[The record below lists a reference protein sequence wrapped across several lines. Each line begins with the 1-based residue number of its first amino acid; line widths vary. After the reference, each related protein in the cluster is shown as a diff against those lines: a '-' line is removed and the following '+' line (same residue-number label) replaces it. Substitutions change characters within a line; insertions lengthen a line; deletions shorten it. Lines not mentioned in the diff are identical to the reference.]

1 MTKQIADRFRAMADR
16 IEKNADEP
24 FGGCV
29 MIFPPG
35 ENAEPV
41 ELLWLDPKTDVA
53 AFWGAI
59 KGKCDFAMVEHGNLV
74 RSGMAGFRR

>member
-1 MTKQIADRFRAMADR
+1 MSKEIADKFRTMADR

-35 ENAEPV
+35 ENVEPV
-41 ELLWLDPKTDVA
+41 ELLWLDAKTDHTS
-53 AFWGAI
+53 FWGTI
-59 KGKCDFAMVEHGNLV
+59 KAKCDIAVAELGNQT
-74 RSGMAGFRR
+74 RMGQAFRR